1 MPKDTQHTRGRTR
14 TRARS
19 ARACQG
25 GQLLPVRLPS
35 SCVWLS
41 PRGQINAAYLE
52 PRGVLDLPGQA
63 PTTQEGQG
71 WSECVWCSSMGKA
84 HTQLTHGPVTL
95 GVSHHSELAFPGGA
109 ELCKAPVG

>member
-1 MPKDTQHTRGRTR
+1 MCLRTHS
-14 TRARS
+14 TSGGGPGPGPRS

-25 GQLLPVRLPS
+25 GQLFRLHLPS

-63 PTTQEGQG
+63 PITQEGQG

-84 HTQLTHGPVTL
+84 HTQLAHGPVTL
-95 GVSHHSELAFPGGA
+95 GVSHHSELTFPG
-109 ELCKAPVG
+109 VGRAV